1 MKRSNT
7 GKKLWV
13 KILCAALAVCLL
25 TSAAS
30 AASLLEKPE
39 NGYVADIAG
48 VLESDTV
55 DHIVSNNQ
63 KLTDATGAAIVVV
76 TVDFLNGKDI
86 ADYATDLFNGWGIGD
101 KDANNGLLI
110 LLAIGEDDYYVLQGS
125 GLKSALPA
133 STLQEYTWNYLE
145 SDFAAKDYDAG
156 VHKLFDAF
164 YQWFEDYYA
173 GQMNGGGVNQ
183 PAGSPPAS
191 RPSSGGFFAGIGN
204 FFATMGTM
212 AILVLIIILVVVL
225 VAADGLRYRRYRRRY
240 YGMPGVVYHPFIF
253 GRPRRRPRPPR
264 PPRRPRPPR
273 HRPSGGGFGGFG
285 GFGGGMSRGGGA
297 GRSSGFSRRSSGS
310 FGGRS
315 GFGGGRGGFGG
326 GMSRGGGA
334 GRRR

>member
-1 MKRSNT
+1 MKGRT
-7 GKKLWV
+7 TQKIWM
-13 KILCAALAVCLL
+13 KILCAALVVCLL
-25 TSAAS
+25 ASTAYAAGNVL
-30 AASLLEKPE
+30 AKPE
-39 NGYVADIAG
+39 NGYVADVAG

-55 DHIVSNNQ
+55 DHIVSNNK
-63 KLTDATGAAIVVV
+63 KLNDATGAAIVVV

-86 ADYATDLFNGWGIGD
+86 DDYALDLFNDWGIGS

-110 LLAIGEDDYYVLQGS
+110 LLAIGEDNYYVLQGS
-125 GLKSALPA
+125 GIKKDLPA

-145 SDFAAKDYDAG
+145 NDFAAKDYDAG

-173 GQMNGGGVNQ
+173 EQMNSGAVQQ
-183 PAGSPPAS
+183 PGTGQPAS

-204 FFATMGTM
+204 FFATMGAM
-212 AILVLIIILVVVL
+212 AIVVLLIILAIVL
-225 VAADGLRYRRYRRRY
+225 VAFDGLRYRRYRRRY

-253 GRPRRRPRPPR
+253 GRPHRSRRPRPPR
-264 PPRRPRPPR
+264 PPSRPRPP
-273 HRPSGGGFGGFG
+273 HRPPSGGFG

-297 GRSSGFSRRSSGS
+297 RRSSGPSRRSSG
-310 FGGRS
+310 
-315 GFGGGRGGFGG
+315 GFGGGRSSFGGGRGAFGG

>member
-1 MKRSNT
+1 MKRVCAQ
-7 GKKLWV
+7 KLWV
-13 KILCAALAVCLL
+13 KILCAALVVCLL
-25 TSAAS
+25 TPAAS

-39 NGYVADIAG
+39 NGYVADVAG

-76 TVDFLNGKDI
+76 TVDFLNGEDI
-86 ADYATDLFNGWGIGD
+86 ADYATDLFNDWGIGD

-145 SDFAAKDYDAG
+145 NDFASKDYDAG

-173 GQMNGGGVNQ
+173 GQMNASSPNQSGQSQ
-183 PAGSPPAS
+183 PASQPA
-191 RPSSGGFFAGIGN
+191 SSGGFFAGIGR

-212 AILVLIIILVVVL
+212 AILVLIIILVVVV

-240 YGMPGVVYHPFIF
+240 YGMPGMVYHPFIF
-253 GRPRRRPRPPR
+253 GRPRRSRRPRPPRPPR
-264 PPRRPRPPR
+264 PPRRP
-273 HRPSGGGFGGFG
+273 PSGGFGGFG

-297 GRSSGFSRRSSGS
+297 RRSSGFSHRSSGS

-315 GFGGGRGGFGG
+315 SFGGGRGGFGG